1 MLRAPFL
8 ETILAANLK
17 SSKSGP
23 GFVVVNPVPNN
34 MLVQS
39 VQSFLGCTQSNNKRK
54 YIYK

>member
-23 GFVVVNPVPNN
+23 GLVVVSSATQHAAGPIG
-34 MLVQS
+34 S
-39 VQSFLGCTQSNNKRK
+39 VVSWMHTIKQ
-54 YIYK
+54 